1 MPSNKSIQAG
11 LDLIKKDPSK
21 VLGLTVGK
29 HNITEPG
36 QYVPRSDAQSP
47 PQLTLPSASSSKSYV
62 VIALDLDAP
71 FPSFDKLGPILHWA
85 QSGLKVAISTE
96 ASAPLEMS
104 EPFIANYIGPAPPP
118 GSSPHRYVF
127 FLYEQP
133 DVFDG
138 VKKFAPKDGKT
149 LGVGSRMWASLDEW
163 EKKLGL
169 GEAGAA
175 AAFTVDLLVYPLDTI
190 KTRYQS
196 QDYLKT
202 FARSGT
208 VKQAPTNVFRGLYQG
223 VGSVIIAT
231 LPAAGIFFTTY
242 EASKT
247 FYSGLSRHLPDGFA
261 LPTPVVHS
269 LSSGTAELASC
280 IVLTPA
286 EVIKQ
291 NAQMIRSSGT
301 HNTTSTGRGG
311 WRNST
316 SIQALRMI
324 SNSGGLYGAAH
335 RLLTGYTALAA
346 RNLPFTALQFPMFE
360 GMRRRLWE
368 WRDARNDAVLTVKD
382 GSGGVGGGER
392 KVESGALA
400 RGLLETGGINGA
412 SAAVSGAI
420 AAGVTAPTDVV
431 KTRMMLFAGEER
443 AARKEAGDKAAAA
456 GKQGQERHDTQK
468 RLERAARRQQL
479 SGMQVAKLVYQ
490 ERGVKGLFRGGLLR
504 AGWTALGSGLYLG
517 TYEVA
522 KVWLKGSSEG
532 VEDEGI

>member
-1 MPSNKSIQAG
+1 MTN
-11 LDLIKKDPSK
+11 
-21 VLGLTVGK
+21 T
-29 HNITEPG
+29 NI
-36 QYVPRSDAQSP
+36 D
-47 PQLTLPSASSSKSYV
+47 
-62 VIALDLDAP
+62 
-71 FPSFDKLGPILHWA
+71 IL
-85 QSGLKVAISTE
+85 V
-96 ASAPLEMS
+96 
-104 EPFIANYIGPAPPP
+104 
-118 GSSPHRYVF
+118 
-127 FLYEQP
+127 
-133 DVFDG
+133 
-138 VKKFAPKDGKT
+138 
-149 LGVGSRMWASLDEW
+149 
-163 EKKLGL
+163 
-169 GEAGAA
+169 AGAA

-208 VKQAPTNVFRGLYQG
+208 VKQAPSNVFRGLYQG

-247 FYSGLSRHLPDGFA
+247 FYSGLSRRLPDGLG

-269 LSSGTAELASC
+269 LASGTAELASC
-280 IVLTPA
+280 LVLTPA

-291 NAQMIRSSGT
+291 NAQMIRSGGSP
-301 HNTTSTGRGG
+301 STASPAGGG

-324 SNSGGLYGAAH
+324 SHSGGLSGAAH

-368 WRDARNDAVLTVKD
+368 WRDARSNAALTVKD

-392 KVESGALA
+392 RAESGALT
-400 RGLLETGGINGA
+400 RGMLETGYISGA

-443 AARKEAGDKAAAA
+443 AAKDRLHEQQKKEAGGKTTAAAAAAAA
-456 GKQGQERHDTQK
+456 GKQGEDRHDTQK
-468 RLERAARRQQL
+468 RLESAARRQQL

-522 KVWLKGSSEG
+522 KVWLKGTASEG
-532 VEDEGI
+532 VEGDGI